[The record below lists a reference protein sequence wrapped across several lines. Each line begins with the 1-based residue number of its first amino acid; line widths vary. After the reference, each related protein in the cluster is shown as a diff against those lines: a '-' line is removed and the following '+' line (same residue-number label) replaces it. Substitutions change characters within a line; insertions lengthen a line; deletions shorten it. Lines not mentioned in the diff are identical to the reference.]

1 MSIYHMRRSDKKVTD
16 QDELLKPLKEAEYI
30 TLALCIEN
38 NPYLATLSHGYD
50 EKNNCIYFHSAR
62 EGRKIDILKEN
73 PVVWGQALID
83 SGYQHG
89 SCDHLYH
96 TTQFSG
102 IVTFVEDMTEK
113 ENALKIIIRQLD
125 KEPLK
130 IIDKQ
135 VMPSSIA
142 KIHIG
147 RIDIK
152 EMTGK
157 KADKIIISL

>member
-1 MSIYHMRRSDKKVTD
+1 MRRSDKKVTD

-38 NPYLATLSHGYD
+38 KPYLATLSHGYD

-62 EGRKIDILKEN
+62 DGRKIDILKEN

-83 SGYQHG
+83 SGYQQG

-96 TTQFSG
+96 TAQFSG
-102 IVTFVEDMTEK
+102 TVTFVEDMAEK
-113 ENALKIIIRQLD
+113 EHVLKIMIRHLD
-125 KEPLK
+125 KTPEK

-142 KIHIG
+142 KVHVG